1 MRESKKVPSA
11 PRLKKHRPCR
21 RLPQVKRYLK
31 TAYELDPV
39 SGNFKPPSGPNC
51 GGIARSASGSYLTPA
66 PAPVKAKGGGKKGK
80 KKKKA

>member
-1 MRESKKVPSA
+1 
-11 PRLKKHRPCR
+11 
-21 RLPQVKRYLK
+21 VKRYLK

-66 PAPVKAKGGGKKGK
+66 PAPVKAKGGGGK
-80 KKKKA
+80 KKKKKKA